1 MNRALPVLTALVA
14 LTLGAGCT
22 TTSAGEPRPQD
33 TTASDTNSGDPTNSV
48 GLPPRPRE
56 IPLDDVDPCA
66 LIPEAD
72 ESDYYIDEPGELGED
87 DDGNVECTWI
97 GTRVGFF
104 GLTLEVSEG
113 IETRLDGTYTVV
125 GDITDPILDFAT
137 ATYRLDRIE
146 NSCFVSVDVADGQQ
160 LIAHIGI
167 DGPFLDEVPPV
178 CEYAHQFA
186 ASAME
191 TLVES

>member
-1 MNRALPVLTALVA
+1 MNRALPALAALAA
-14 LTLGAGCT
+14 LTLSAGCT
-22 TTSAGEPRPQD
+22 TTSAGDPRPQN
-33 TTASDTNSGDPTNSV
+33 TTASGTGSGDPTNSV
-48 GLPPRPRE
+48 GLPARPRE
-56 IPLDDVDPCA
+56 IPLDDVDPCT
-66 LIPEAD
+66 LIPQTD

-87 DDGNVECTWI
+87 DHGNVECTWI
-97 GTRVGFF
+97 GTTVGFF

-113 IETRLDGTYTVV
+113 IETRLDGSYTVV
-125 GDITDPILDFAT
+125 GEITDPILDFST
-137 ATYRLDRIE
+137 VTYQLDTIE

-160 LIAHIGI
+160 LIVHIGI
-167 DGPFLDEVPPV
+167 DNSDLEDVPPV